1 MIIQDHNGEAKQR
14 AAYAMLGRLD
24 VPADAA
30 AAGLQRKPSDGEQP
44 SPGDRAAA
52 AGREV
57 YILAAADAVE
67 GALNSHR
74 VWKPHFL
81 PPMRHSGAH
90 LAHAWAPQRIK
101 RRLYLHSSYS
111 AVSRFPGGWACCR
124 AYCRVLPSVSLWRV
138 QRGIGYWH
146 RQRLSAACLQAHLAS
161 LAGSASNIRNDG
173 DKCWRRRRS
182 RMLPRLSWRERARRA
197 YLTPA

>member
-1 MIIQDHNGEAKQR
+1 
-14 AAYAMLGRLD
+14 MLGRLD
-24 VPADAA
+24 VPADA

-44 SPGDRAAA
+44 SSGDRAAA

-90 LAHAWAPQRIK
+90 LAHAWAPQRINGDFICIHPILLSPDSPGAGHVVEHTVGCFP
-101 RRLYLHSSYS
+101 LYP
-111 AVSRFPGGWACCR
+111 FG
-124 AYCRVLPSVSLWRV
+124 
-138 QRGIGYWH
+138 
-146 RQRLSAACLQAHLAS
+146 
-161 LAGSASNIRNDG
+161 
-173 DKCWRRRRS
+173 RS
-182 RMLPRLSWRERARRA
+182 KEG
-197 YLTPA
+197 